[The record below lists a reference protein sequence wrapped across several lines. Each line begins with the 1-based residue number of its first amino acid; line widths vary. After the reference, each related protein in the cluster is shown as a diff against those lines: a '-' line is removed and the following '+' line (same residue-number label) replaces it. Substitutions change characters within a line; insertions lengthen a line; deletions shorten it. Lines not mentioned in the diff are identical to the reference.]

1 VPSTLSARDDV
12 RTAYRDGGNRGIEGA
27 VSRCPSVPVVRM
39 PFPDCPFCGH
49 QNPASAKFCND
60 CGSPLHLSPCGE
72 CGAVSNV
79 ADTHCWRC
87 GALLLPLDAPEPL
100 PQQVAPGPAAPAV
113 SAAAA
118 PELAVRFELPTQQE
132 LELELV
138 ALEREVQDLAPA
150 PSVAPQPAPTPPR
163 EPRVSGRAA
172 VVPVLNEVVLE
183 PRRRS
188 SGVMTAAAVTG
199 VIALAIAVGAYL
211 YALGQP
217 PSLNRAPAQ
226 LQAPA
231 PTSAAVERRDA
242 GPVLPEPRVAR
253 EVREAAAA
261 LSPPTGGPPPN
272 ALDASIERRLA
283 SDGGEAP
290 AAGTPAAAPDPSC
303 PRAVAAL
310 ALCEWLAGAKRQ

>member
-1 VPSTLSARDDV
+1 
-12 RTAYRDGGNRGIEGA
+12 
-27 VSRCPSVPVVRM
+27 
-39 PFPDCPFCGH
+39 
-49 QNPASAKFCND
+49 
-60 CGSPLHLSPCGE
+60 
-72 CGAVSNV
+72 
-79 ADTHCWRC
+79 
-87 GALLLPLDAPEPL
+87 
-100 PQQVAPGPAAPAV
+100 
-113 SAAAA
+113 
-118 PELAVRFELPTQQE
+118 
-132 LELELV
+132 V

-226 LQAPA
+226 LQAA
-231 PTSAAVERRDA
+231 AATSAAVERDVRGA
-242 GPVLPEPRVAR
+242 HPVLPEPRVVR